1 MLIVNPN
8 VCIDRTIGVG
18 ELVPGN
24 VHRTGS
30 AATTLGGK
38 GVNVARVARSFG
50 QPGTILGF
58 LPTRDAA
65 RLRELAAGEQADLR
79 GIEIGGA
86 VRVATIIIETS
97 GRVTVLNEPGVT
109 TGSADWEALV
119 ALVPGL
125 STGHESLSCSGS
137 LPPGSPPDAYARVVL
152 AARRVGLRTVVD
164 ATGPALAGALEV
176 GPDVVS
182 PNLSE
187 AEALLHGTSGEA
199 VEPTGADVAE
209 RAAAAVAGLRARGA
223 RHAIVS
229 AGSHGA
235 AFDDGAAVAWC
246 AAPVVEV
253 VNPIGAGD
261 SLVGG
266 LIHALEGGRPW
277 VDAVRFA
284 LAVASASCEDPLAG
298 GVDVDRVAHLL
309 AGLPAGTVV
318 DVGLPAAVER

>member
-1 MLIVNPN
+1 
-8 VCIDRTIGVG
+8 
-18 ELVPGN
+18 
-24 VHRTGS
+24 
-30 AATTLGGK
+30 
-38 GVNVARVARSFG
+38 
-50 QPGTILGF
+50 
-58 LPTRDAA
+58 
-65 RLRELAAGEQADLR
+65 
-79 GIEIGGA
+79 
-86 VRVATIIIETS
+86 
-97 GRVTVLNEPGVT
+97 
-109 TGSADWEALV
+109 
-119 ALVPGL
+119 
-125 STGHESLSCSGS
+125 
-137 LPPGSPPDAYARVVL
+137 
-152 AARRVGLRTVVD
+152 
-164 ATGPALAGALEV
+164 
-176 GPDVVS
+176 
-182 PNLSE
+182 
-187 AEALLHGTSGEA
+187 
-199 VEPTGADVAE
+199 
-209 RAAAAVAGLRARGA
+209 LRARGA

-298 GVDVDRVAHLL
+298 GVDVDRVAHLF